1 MVTQDDQL
9 KMVSIGIDTGGTF
22 TDGLLVHGSKRLQAK
37 VATTPHD
44 LTECF
49 VNILESLAVGMQTD
63 LRTLLRQTEVI
74 RYAST
79 VGTNALIQHT
89 GPKLGLIT
97 TAGSSISQH
106 FRDASDN
113 QWLVAADLIREVDE
127 KTSTNGV
134 SSQSVDHGQ
143 VRRAAEEIIDQGA
156 RAIAIS
162 FSNSA
167 FNVENERIARQVV
180 RSEYLPSYL
189 GSVPV
194 LTAHDVTIRV
204 GDIDRT
210 NAVLLSAYLRPD
222 LVKYLYKAEEFLR
235 ELGYNRPLLI
245 AHSTGGVSRIAKS
258 TPLQTY
264 NSGPVSGLLG
274 SLEFATKLY
283 HHDSVV
289 TLDMGGT
296 SLDIGMITQGTII
309 SSTRPFIAG
318 LPVNVPMV
326 ELGVVGAGG
335 GSIAS
340 ITGESGEIRVGP
352 QSAGAVPGP
361 AAYGLGGTE
370 PTVTDANLI
379 LGYLNASNFLG
390 GRRNLYPNL
399 AKEAF
404 ASIAKDGNTDVASV
418 AWDVKCV
425 VEGNITRAIA
435 EQLRERKVIASGT
448 TIYAFGGA
456 AGIHSASIAR
466 QLGCSRVVSYPFG
479 SVFCAAGASTLD
491 VLHIYEDSLYGDKVG
506 AGGSVVDRVAELARK
521 HWQAAMRDMR
531 GEGYSWDSTR
541 SVLQFEIEDGNGNVA
556 PDVEVSI
563 LPSDATLAEIETQI
577 DGALSDG
584 QTIRVVRLVA
594 RRPVAS
600 PEFSEMAPSGRD
612 AGAAR
617 SGSREVYWDGGFQDT
632 PVYDSDRLGIGN
644 VIDGP
649 AVLESQFTTVVVP
662 NGCRFMVDK
671 FGMGILE
678 VGQ

>member
-1 MVTQDDQL
+1 MVAENDQL

-22 TDGLLVHGSKRLQAK
+22 TDGFLVHGAKRLQAK

-49 VNILESLAVGMQTD
+49 INILEALAVGMEME
-63 LRTLLRQTEVI
+63 LRELLRQTEVI

-97 TAGSSISQH
+97 TAESSIPQH
-106 FRDASDN
+106 FRDASN
-113 QWLVAADLIREVDE
+113 TQWLVAADLIREVDE
-127 KTSTNGV
+127 RTLTNGV
-134 SSQSVDHGQ
+134 TSQPVDHGQ
-143 VRRAAEEIIDQGA
+143 VRRAAEQIIDQGA

-167 FNVENERIARQVV
+167 FNVENERTARQVV

-235 ELGYNRPLLI
+235 ALGYNRPLLI

-258 TPLQTY
+258 APLQTY

-274 SLEFATKLY
+274 SLKFATKLY
-283 HHDSVV
+283 DHDSVV

-296 SLDIGMITQGTII
+296 SLDIGMISQGTIAR
-309 SSTRPFIAG
+309 SARPLVAG
-318 LPVNVPMV
+318 LSVNVPMV
-326 ELGVVGAGG
+326 ELGIFGAGG
-335 GSIAS
+335 GSIAT
-340 ITGESGEIRVGP
+340 IANESGKLLVGP

-361 AAYGLGGTE
+361 ASYGLGGTE

-390 GRRNLYPNL
+390 GHRNLYPDL
-399 AKEAF
+399 AERAF
-404 ASIAKDGNTDVASV
+404 SSIAKGSNTDVASV

-435 EQLRERKVIASGT
+435 EQLRERKVSAKGA

-456 AGIHSASIAR
+456 AGIHAASIAL
-466 QLGCSRVVSYPFG
+466 QLGCPRVVSYPFG

-491 VLHIYEDSLYGDKVG
+491 VLHIYEVSLYDDKVG
-506 AGGSVVDRVAELARK
+506 ADGNSVDRAAEVARM

-531 GEGYSWDSTR
+531 GEGYSWDSICA
-541 SVLQFEIEDGNGNVA
+541 VLELETEDADGNSRPVVEFSIHPGNT
-556 PDVEVSI
+556 
-563 LPSDATLAEIETQI
+563 TLDDIEIQI
-577 DGALSDG
+577 DGALSEG

-600 PEFSEMAPSGRD
+600 PEFCEMVPSVTD
-612 AGAAR
+612 LSAAR
-617 SGSREVYWDGGFQDT
+617 SGSREVYWDGGFRDT
-632 PVYDSDRLGIGN
+632 PVYDSDRLDVGSEIE
-644 VIDGP
+644 GP
-649 AVLESQFTTVVVP
+649 AVLESQFTTVIVP
-662 NGCRFMVDK
+662 SGCRFIVDK